1 MRAFNID
8 WHNIDTV
15 LLDMDG
21 TLLDLHFDN
30 YFWLEHLPKR
40 YSQQSERDESV
51 VRAELQQRMTA
62 RQGTLNWYCTDFWSE
77 ELNVDIVHLKRE
89 ILHLVNERP
98 QVVDF
103 LRVLGEMGKD
113 RILVTNAHRDSVNI
127 KFSVTVIEPLLD
139 RVISSHDYG
148 WPKEDQNFWRALQ
161 LNMPFDPA
169 RTLFIDD
176 SEPVLLSA
184 EKYGIAHLLCI
195 AQPDS
200 QQPDKLVKRFPVIE
214 AFDQIVNLESRPD

>member
-40 YSQQSERDESV
+40 YSQQSERDESQ
-51 VRAELQQRMTA
+51 VRAELQQHMTA

>member
-1 MRAFNID
+1 MSALNID

-30 YFWLEHLPKR
+30 FFWLEHLPKR
-40 YSQQSERDESV
+40 YSQHCELDETQ

-62 RQGTLNWYCTDFWSE
+62 RQGTLNWYCTDFWSDD
-77 ELNVDIVHLKRE
+77 LNIDIVCLKRE

-103 LRVLGEMGKD
+103 LKALGEMGKE
-113 RILVTNAHRDSVNI
+113 RVLVTNAHRDSVDI
-127 KFSVTVIEPLLD
+127 KFSVTAIEPLLD
-139 RVISSHDYG
+139 QVISSHDYG
-148 WPKEDQNFWRALQ
+148 CPKEDQKFWRALQ

-200 QQPDKLVKRFPVIE
+200 QQPNKVVKRFSAIE
-214 AFDQIVNLESRPD
+214 AFDQIVNLGIQA

>member
-40 YSQQSERDESV
+40 YSQQSERDESQ

-62 RQGTLNWYCTDFWSE
+62 RQGTLNWYCTDFWSGD
-77 ELNVDIVHLKRE
+77 LNVDIVHLKRE

-113 RILVTNAHRDSVNI
+113 RILVTNAHRDSVDI
-127 KFSVTVIEPLLD
+127 KFSVTAIEPLLD

-148 WPKEDQNFWRALQ
+148 CPKEDQKFWRALQ
-161 LNMPFDPA
+161 LNMPFNPA

-200 QQPDKLVKRFPVIE
+200 QQPDKVAKRFPVIE

>member
-1 MRAFNID
+1 MSALNID

-30 YFWLEHLPKR
+30 FFWLEHLPKR
-40 YSQQSERDESV
+40 YSQHCELDEKQV
-51 VRAELQQRMTA
+51 HAELQQRMTA

-77 ELNVDIVHLKRE
+77 DLNIDIVCLKRE

-103 LRVLGEMGKD
+103 LKALGDMGKE
-113 RILVTNAHRDSVNI
+113 RVLVTNAHRDSVNI
-127 KFSVTVIEPLLD
+127 KFSVTAIEPLLD

-148 WPKEDQNFWRALQ
+148 YPKEDQQFWRALQ

-200 QQPDKLVKRFPVIE
+200 QQPNKVVTRFSAIE
-214 AFDQIVNLESRPD
+214 AFDQIINLGTQA

>member
-40 YSQQSERDESV
+40 YSQQSERDESQ

-103 LRVLGEMGKD
+103 LRV
-113 RILVTNAHRDSVNI
+113 
-127 KFSVTVIEPLLD
+127 
-139 RVISSHDYG
+139 
-148 WPKEDQNFWRALQ
+148 
-161 LNMPFDPA
+161 
-169 RTLFIDD
+169 
-176 SEPVLLSA
+176 
-184 EKYGIAHLLCI
+184 
-195 AQPDS
+195 
-200 QQPDKLVKRFPVIE
+200 
-214 AFDQIVNLESRPD
+214 